1 MVRLL
6 FHVLGHKPEPDGPP
20 PPDGSGLEAIPFRPQ
35 EGVSTSG
42 GILESREIIPSKAA
56 SVKEARIERLLSGLA
71 GPANKGAAAP
81 LP

>member
-6 FHVLGHKPEPDGPP
+6 FHVLGHKQEPDGPP

-35 EGVSTSG
+35 EGVSASG
-42 GILESREIIPSKAA
+42 GILESRELIPSKAA
-56 SVKEARIERLLSGLA
+56 SVKETRIERLLSGLA